1 MIDRLRAAETNRPAW
16 TQYGVGD
23 LVEVRVNDAW
33 EPGEITELQRLE
45 ATYCYRVWLT
55 ESKVRR
61 ELDVEEPDEF
71 GGQLRRQNS

>member
-1 MIDRLRAAETNRPAW
+1 MIDRLQAAETNRPGW

-23 LVEVRVNDAW
+23 RVEVRVNDEW

-55 ESKVRR
+55 EAKVRR
-61 ELDVEEPDEF
+61 QLDVKEPDEF
-71 GGQLRRQNS
+71 DGLLRRRSS